1 MGSESKIAQKTLA
14 GQTDR
19 HTVVKVI
26 GICLYER
33 LGIWKCTFLIGMVNF
48 FSVKVTRLYS
58 IGTSLL
64 RLGLHKLNIR
74 ITDLLQ

>member
-1 MGSESKIAQKTLA
+1 MGSGSKIAQKTLA
-14 GQTDR
+14 GPTDR

-48 FSVKVTRLYS
+48 FSVKVTRFYS
-58 IGTSLL
+58 IGT
-64 RLGLHKLNIR
+64 
-74 ITDLLQ
+74 ITPGPP

>member
-1 MGSESKIAQKTLA
+1 MGSGSKIAQKTLA

-48 FSVKVTRLYS
+48 FSVKVTRFYS
-58 IGTSLL
+58 IGTTYYAWASI
-64 RLGLHKLNIR
+64 N
-74 ITDLLQ
+74 